1 MVEKMAVT
9 SFCHHAVGGFFLLL
23 HLLCNSAHGIADARY
38 KITLSS
44 VTTRYP
50 ASYKMSAL
58 SAVGDVEPEF
68 VTNPQLYRSQDN
80 STSAEVL
87 QNATLAVDSLTSG
100 VDEIDI
106 IVNRKPPLK
115 KRSETIYSNIYSGLY
130 NQPLVVDGSGD
141 DVVGSDYDEVENT
154 SFYSNIRYT
163 YDEDTDSEDVQEA
176 KSTIPSRIAD
186 AVMSGDAGI
195 GVGSRV
201 GDVTNKRPP
210 LISSSSSSLS
220 PVSVSVSVPVSSSYE
235 TAAMSESVLA
245 AEAIVSVPVS
255 DADADADAVSVADM
269 REGEDGEREGGEVL
283 IAAVANKR
291 PPLRRTSPLLVDG
304 FSMRPQPKTNT
315 NINTETDTD
324 TDGSALSEIYS
335 NIYSGLYNQP
345 LVVDGSDD
353 GDGDDDEVENTS
365 FYSNIRYT
373 YDEDTDSEDVQEA
386 KSTIPSRITESP
398 VESGE
403 IILANARPPLVVRDV
418 LPSTLGPESSHD
430 TAQTNAVGGAE
441 ETDVYGKESSETL
454 NDSAEVFLDSSPT
467 PTQGDMEVDLELNSE
482 ILTDMKTVYNDSTHT
497 SYTVSSIPC
506 VGSDSEEMQLV
517 GESVVI

>member
-176 KSTIPSRIAD
+176 KSTIPSRI
-186 AVMSGDAGI
+186 
-195 GVGSRV
+195 
-201 GDVTNKRPP
+201 
-210 LISSSSSSLS
+210 
-220 PVSVSVSVPVSSSYE
+220 
-235 TAAMSESVLA
+235 
-245 AEAIVSVPVS
+245 
-255 DADADADAVSVADM
+255 
-269 REGEDGEREGGEVL
+269 
-283 IAAVANKR
+283 
-291 PPLRRTSPLLVDG
+291 
-304 FSMRPQPKTNT
+304 
-315 NINTETDTD
+315 
-324 TDGSALSEIYS
+324 
-335 NIYSGLYNQP
+335 
-345 LVVDGSDD
+345 
-353 GDGDDDEVENTS
+353 
-365 FYSNIRYT
+365 
-373 YDEDTDSEDVQEA
+373 
-386 KSTIPSRITESP
+386 TESP